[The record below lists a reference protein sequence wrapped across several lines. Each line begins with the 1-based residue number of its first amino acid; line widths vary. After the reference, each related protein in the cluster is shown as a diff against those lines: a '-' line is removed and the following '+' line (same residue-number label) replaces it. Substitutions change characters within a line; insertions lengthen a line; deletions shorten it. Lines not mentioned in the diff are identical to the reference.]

1 MLVLLV
7 IMSGLLLSGM
17 SLVRRSGLFLVE
29 TEVVNEGGWC
39 VVVTMKNWS
48 AAVKIIRKKMHVT
61 DCRNVLQLWEMLV
74 T

>member
-29 TEVVNEGGWC
+29 TEVVNEVGWC
-39 VVVTMKNWS
+39 VVTMKNWS